1 MVWKISSNCLA
12 HHQGK
17 VRTRRAQL
25 PRSRQVFRRDGV
37 DTQNLLTINQTTPEG
52 LLFCPLPSQYIKLLS
67 DSNNKFRKVYALYRP
82 NSKCNWIARRIVAYL
97 RLTSHPHQ
105 PIREAVFEGNTIKSV
120 GRFVELTCA
129 LQESLI
135 ARNTASTSPSIAP
148 LICCLVRILHHRL
161 GGLIASSLA

>member
-17 VRTRRAQL
+17 VRTCRAQL

-129 LQESLI
+129 LQESTNSSKYCFYI
-135 ARNTASTSPSIAP
+135 AEHSPFDMLLGSDFTS
-148 LICCLVRILHHRL
+148 
-161 GGLIASSLA
+161 